1 NQILGGSLQDLLA
14 PPQRLIKAKSES
26 SVASLCSAAT
36 VLSASHD
43 HDEFCTDDLERNR
56 SRSLEPLSGL
66 AMWSDHI
73 EYIQLL
79 KEDRGLGFSI
89 LDYLDPSEPGSSVI
103 VVRSV
108 VGGGAAASDGRL
120 QPGDRLISVNG
131 LDVSRSPLAAAV
143 SAIKSAPKGIVTIG
157 IAKPLPCSTVVGGE
171 KANGHSMQSSQKLE
185 YFTKILRLI
194 MSLHR
199 DILELQLQCSQDY
212 DPAPPLPSPF
222 RVPPKIK
229 AEITMK

>member
-1 NQILGGSLQDLLA
+1 MRESAIIGGSLQDLLT

-36 VLSASHD
+36 VMSAGHD
-43 HDEFCTDDLERNR
+43 HDEFCSDDLERNR

-66 AMWSDHI
+66 AMWSDNI
-73 EYIQLL
+73 EYIDLQ

-89 LDYLDPSEPGSSVI
+89 LDYLDPSEAGSSVI

-108 VGGGAAASDGRL
+108 VCGGAAAADGRL
-120 QPGDRLISVNG
+120 APGDRLVSVNG
-131 LDVSRSPLAAAV
+131 IDVSRASLATAV
-143 SAIKSAPKGIVTIG
+143 RAIKTAPKGTVTIG
-157 IAKPLPCSTVVGGE
+157 VAKPLPCSTVVGGE
-171 KANGHSMQSSQKLE
+171 KANANSMQSSQKIE

-199 DILELQLQCSQDY
+199 DIMELQLQCRQDVN
-212 DPAPPLPSPF
+212 LPTHTYAA
-222 RVPPKIK
+222 PKIK